1 MRNAGS
7 NRNRGINFNMRD
19 RESIEQGKCNMNL
32 CCDPSAGPLPKT
44 PRLTENGYRVVAVYD
59 SHDSIEVFPD
69 SADGRQR
76 AIDLAKSLCRHRQE
90 RERLCAEGRLDSPD
104 SIMLVQRFQT
114 DIEVLG
120 LFSPQ
125 ERPDFQRFGHLPG
138 GYDPSALATVLS
150 TNGEWSCLKRSDDEP
165 VADETEKL
173 RAKLQPL
180 VQSLENAVL
189 AASRGQS
196 FPSLADWERCC
207 SEYDELFCRLYEV
220 SQQRKS
226 SHGPR
231 DFTDALAN
239 YDPEFAGQVAAEFD
253 AAQRRIMDAVTNHFH
268 ALASELPDHQRD
280 QAVADLRAFIY
291 EVLLAGLCDHS
302 EIR

>member
-1 MRNAGS
+1 
-7 NRNRGINFNMRD
+7 
-19 RESIEQGKCNMNL
+19 MNVCADL
-32 CCDPSAGPLPKT
+32 AAGPLPKT
-44 PRLTENGYRVVAVYD
+44 PRLTETGYRVVAVYD

-69 SADGRQR
+69 TADGRQR

-90 RERLCAEGRLDSPD
+90 RDRLCAEGRLDCPD
-104 SIMLVQRFQT
+104 SIMVVQRFQA

-138 GYDPSALATVLS
+138 GYDPSALVTVLS
-150 TNGEWSCLKRSDDEP
+150 TRGEWSCLKRPNDEP
-165 VADETEKL
+165 IADETET
-173 RAKLQPL
+173 RIVKLQSL
-180 VQSLENAVL
+180 VQLLEVGVF

-196 FPSLADWERCC
+196 FPSLADWEGCC
-207 SEYDELFCRLYEV
+207 SEYDDLFCRLYEV
-220 SQQRKS
+220 GQQRTF

-231 DFTDALAN
+231 DFADALAE
-239 YDPEFAGQVAAEFD
+239 YGTEFAGQVAAEID
-253 AAQRRIMDAVTNHFH
+253 AAQRRITEAVTDLFH
-268 ALASELPDHQRD
+268 ALARELPEDQRG
-280 QAVADLRAFIY
+280 QAAADLRAFIY

>member
-1 MRNAGS
+1 
-7 NRNRGINFNMRD
+7 
-19 RESIEQGKCNMNL
+19 MNL
-32 CCDPSAGPLPKT
+32 CAVSSVGPLPKT
-44 PRLTENGYRVVAVYD
+44 PRLTEAGYRVVAVYD

-69 SADGRQR
+69 TADGRQR

-90 RERLCAEGRLDSPD
+90 RDRLCAEGRLDSPD
-104 SIMLVQRFQT
+104 SIMVVQRFQT

-138 GYDPSALATVLS
+138 GYDPSTLVTVLL
-150 TNGEWSCLKRSDDEP
+150 THGEWSCLKRPDDEP
-165 VADETEKL
+165 IADETEKQI
-173 RAKLQPL
+173 AKLQSL
-180 VQSLENAVL
+180 VQLLEVAVF

-207 SEYDELFCRLYEV
+207 SEYDDLFCRLYEV
-220 SQQRKS
+220 GQLRTS

-231 DFTDALAN
+231 DFTDALAD
-239 YDPEFAGQVAAEFD
+239 YDAEFVGQVAAEFD
-253 AAQRRIMDAVTNHFH
+253 GAQRRITDAVTDHFH
-268 ALASELPDHQRD
+268 ALASELPEHQRD